1 MLANFVVDF
10 YKNSATLLS
19 MKRNKAF
26 TLMELMIIVVI
37 IALIACMAI
46 PAINGVRGE
55 PQARFLVV
63 HRHNDGTTDTYK
75 SANQPWR
82 PENGPGLRV
91 DTIDGKTVY
100 LNGDVTVSYIENNV
114 EASK

>member
-1 MLANFVVDF
+1 
-10 YKNSATLLS
+10 

-26 TLMELMIIVVI
+26 TLVELLIVITIIG
-37 IALIACMAI
+37 LIACMVI
-46 PAINGVRGE
+46 PVFSERGE

-63 HRHNDGTTDTYK
+63 HRHNDGTVDTYK

-114 EASK
+114 EVSK